1 MFAHM
6 YVNSLFSIPSE
17 GCVSTATLQGLVFPF
32 VSIVGVPKTNVK
44 HSTVPLMNK
53 KDQFMI
59 DLPRVA
65 LCHCKLCLFPSSP
78 D

>member
-17 GCVSTATLQGLVFPF
+17 GCVSTATLLGLVFPF

-44 HSTVPLMNK
+44 LLYSTTYEQKGQIHDRSATCCLMPL
-53 KDQFMI
+53 
-59 DLPRVA
+59 
-65 LCHCKLCLFPSSP
+65 
-78 D
+78 